1 MQTIAGPTHGDTSD
15 EDESE
20 DVDNTG
26 AKPFYSTEFM
36 VQSCMDML
44 NHRPPNPV
52 AVATV
57 ATGADEAEKG
67 SADEDGSDS
76 ADDDDA
82 SLESV
87 DWCILHFTRLLHQC
101 FFSKTGRRLDIH
113 MLYGEEMQRADPQ
126 IGLLHRGT
134 EKLIEYKTYL
144 QALPYF
150 L

>member
-1 MQTIAGPTHGDTSD
+1 LRGQKGQQCCKDLTHTSSVSYARADACLLVQTSAGPSHGDTSD

-26 AKPFYSTEFM
+26 AKPLYSTEFM

-57 ATGADEAEKG
+57 ATGDDSTEAEKG
-67 SADEDGSDS
+67 SADENGSDS

-87 DWCILHFTRLLHQC
+87 D
-101 FFSKTGRRLDIH
+101 
-113 MLYGEEMQRADPQ
+113 
-126 IGLLHRGT
+126 
-134 EKLIEYKTYL
+134 
-144 QALPYF
+144 
-150 L
+150 

>member
-1 MQTIAGPTHGDTSD
+1 VQTIAGPTHGDTSD

-36 VQSCMDML
+36 VHSCMDML

-52 AVATV
+52 PVATV
-57 ATGADEAEKG
+57 ATGAEDCTEAEKG
-67 SADEDGSDS
+67 SADENGSDS

-87 DWCILHFTRLLHQC
+87 D
-101 FFSKTGRRLDIH
+101 
-113 MLYGEEMQRADPQ
+113 
-126 IGLLHRGT
+126 
-134 EKLIEYKTYL
+134 
-144 QALPYF
+144 
-150 L
+150 